1 MATNGEKKK
10 SKKQKKSTIDT
21 GSGSLAY
28 NRFEMQISQ
37 TLHMA
42 IELFDTLNYLLVLDY
57 YDDITLFEDDD
68 NPDTVS
74 YYQMK
79 TNDESIS
86 INTAISENWLEKLY
100 AQLERPDW
108 IVKELGLIT
117 NCPLKITTTYKD
129 ENGNNKKKKELFA
142 SPRTPFTDFNVD
154 TVEKIKNDIA
164 KKRGI
169 KVEDVDLSKFIH
181 MRTTLSIPNHKE
193 VVENEMGNFLYRKYP
208 KISIDSVKTI
218 YATILE
224 LMTKRQ
230 QYELLPDNAPYEDVR
245 KNKGV
250 ARKDFSRIIE
260 TAMSISI
267 PPFDEILSIT
277 NLLEEKYQA
286 SYEYT
291 RIMADSQKKLESFSN
306 VFKRLSIIQE
316 NEKSKHGETAWQYA
330 NRMCDLLFAEMPH
343 IELIYNRTY
352 ICVLSICILIN
363 EMRKV

>member
-1 MATNGEKKK
+1 MKLVHPEIPYALIESDNKCSEWIIENPETFSSYLQEMMQQCSGE
-10 SKKQKKSTIDT
+10 D
-21 GSGSLAY
+21 G
-28 NRFEMQISQ
+28 RFVLSQ
-37 TLHMA
+37 GA
-42 IELFDTLNYLLVLDY
+42 EELDIAKNVEVIFDIFSVDCNDRRILN
-57 YDDITLFEDDD
+57 
-68 NPDTVS
+68 
-74 YYQMK
+74 
-79 TNDESIS
+79 
-86 INTAISENWLEKLY
+86 KLY

-129 ENGNNKKKKELFA
+129 ENGNKKQKKKLFA
-142 SPRTPFTDFNVD
+142 SPRTPFTDFNVE
-154 TVEKIKNDIA
+154 TVEKIKEDIS

-230 QYELLPDNAPYEDVR
+230 QYELLPDNASYEDVR

-250 ARKDFSRIIE
+250 SRKDFSRIIE

-286 SYEYT
+286 SFEYT
-291 RIMADSQKKLESFSN
+291 RIMADSQKKLESFLN
-306 VFKRLSIIQE
+306 VFRRLSSIQE
-316 NEKSKHGETAWQYA
+316 KEKSKNGEMAWQYA
-330 NRMCDLLFAEMPH
+330 NRMCDLLFAEMPN
-343 IELIYNRTY
+343 IELVYNRTY

>member
-1 MATNGEKKK
+1 MAINEKKK
-10 SKKQKKSTIDT
+10 TSKKQKKSTVDT

-28 NRFEMQISQ
+28 NRLEMQISQ

-86 INTAISENWLEKLY
+86 INTAISESWLEKLY

-129 ENGNNKKKKELFA
+129 ENGKNKNKKELFA
-142 SPRTPFTDFNVD
+142 APRTPFINFNSE

-164 KKRGI
+164 TKRGM
-169 KVEDVDLSKFIH
+169 KAEDVDLSKFIH
-181 MRTTLSIPNHKE
+181 IRTTLSIANHKE

-224 LMTKRQ
+224 LMTRRQ

-245 KNKGV
+245 RNKGV
-250 ARKDFSRIIE
+250 TRTDFSRIIE

-277 NLLEEKYQA
+277 NLLQEKYQA
-286 SYEYT
+286 SFEYT
-291 RIMADSQKKLESFSN
+291 RIMADSQKKSESFSN

-316 NEKSKHGETAWQYA
+316 NEKRKHSETAWQYA
-330 NRMCDLLFAEMPH
+330 NRMCDLLFSEMPN
-343 IELIYNRTY
+343 IELVYNRMY

-363 EMRKV
+363 EMRKI